1 MKKHTLSFFMIFL
14 GAIAQGIGVSIF
26 LDPYG
31 IAPGGVMGIAIM
43 LSRFIPIKTGT
54 IILLINIPLL
64 VASYFSFGREFF
76 VKTLVATV
84 LTSVSIDLFSGVG
97 AVSDDILLCAVA
109 GGALVALS
117 IGIIFKAGGTTGG
130 MDIIVRYLRRSFPHL
145 KSGTIF
151 LIVDGIICAI
161 SGLVFRDISFAFYS
175 FVSLGV
181 SSKLLDFVLYGSDEA
196 KLVFIFSE
204 KNGEIMKK
212 LLISIEVG
220 ATNIHGEGGFTKNSQ
235 NIIMCAIKKSRYPKL
250 EKAVK
255 EIDPK
260 SFMVVTSASEIYGKG
275 FKNYSDLLI

>member
-1 MKKHTLSFFMIFL
+1 MKKNLCQYLMIIF

-43 LSRFIPIKTGT
+43 LSRFVPVKTGT
-54 IILLINIPLL
+54 IILLINVPLL
-64 VASYFSFGREFF
+64 VTSYFFFGREFF
-76 VKTLVATV
+76 VKTLVATL
-84 LTSVSIDLFSGVG
+84 LTSFSIDLF
-97 AVSDDILLCAVA
+97 AKFNPVSDDILLCSVA

-117 IGIIFKAGGTTGG
+117 IGVIFKAGGTTGG
-130 MDIIVRYLRRSFPHL
+130 MDIVVRFLRRGFPHL

-161 SGLVFRDISFAFYS
+161 SGVVFKDISFAFYS
-175 FVSLGV
+175 FLSLGV

-204 KNGEIMKK
+204 KNSEILKK
-212 LLISIEVG
+212 LLLSIEVG
-220 ATNIHGEGGFTKNSQ
+220 ATNIHGEGGFSQNQQ
-235 NIIMCAIKKSRYPKL
+235 NIIICAIKKSRYPKL

-255 EIDPK
+255 ETDPK